1 MPDGASRVIVGGV
14 LATFAVMVGREERLG
29 DREVADRQ
37 CFEAIFE
44 EHFDAVLAYA
54 VARADLETAADAVAE
69 TFLVAWRRRGELPVQ
84 PRGWLVAVTRRTLAD
99 QRRARRRQVSLAAR
113 LAFQPQVSAASE
125 DPTAGIAERRAV
137 LAALARLRP
146 GDQELLRLVAWDGLS
161 PAEVAVVVGRS
172 RAAVAVRLHRAR
184 RRFAVELAAT
194 ENEPPSAATQPSHP
208 RYPNPL
214 EEA

>member
-1 MPDGASRVIVGGV
+1 MR
-14 LATFAVMVGREERLG
+14 

-37 CFEAIFE
+37 RFEAVFE
-44 EHFDAVLAYA
+44 EHFDAVLAFA
-54 VARADLETAADAVAE
+54 VARADLETAADAAAE

-84 PRGWLVAVTRRTLAD
+84 PRGWLLAVTRRTLAD

-113 LAFQPQVSAASE
+113 MAFQPQVSVAID
-125 DPTAGIAERRAV
+125 DPGAGIAERRAV
-137 LAALARLRP
+137 LGALSRLRP

-172 RAAVAVRLHRAR
+172 RATVAVRLHRAR
-184 RRFAVELAAT
+184 RRLAVELAAT
-194 ENEPPSAATQPSHP
+194 ENEPLTAATQPSP
-208 RYPNPL
+208 RCHPNPL